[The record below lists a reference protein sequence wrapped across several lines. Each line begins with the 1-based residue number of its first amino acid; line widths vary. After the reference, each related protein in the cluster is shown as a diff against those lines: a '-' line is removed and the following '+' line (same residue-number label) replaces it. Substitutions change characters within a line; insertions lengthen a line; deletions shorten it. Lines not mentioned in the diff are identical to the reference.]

1 MAHIIIKT
9 ATAPLRSADSE
20 SSEMVSQLLLGETAE
35 VLETKERWVR
45 VRCSHDKYEGW
56 LSITQ
61 IHELTEQEVTGWV
74 AYGLSSRST
83 NRLFKA
89 VNSRGD
95 VLLVPFGSVIHEPEP
110 GLLKFPF
117 GEFIATEQ
125 RAPEKRSF
133 LEMARFFSGAPY
145 LWGGRSELGI
155 DCSGFVQVLYQAMGV
170 QIPRDASQQI
180 HAKECHSIKLEDAEP
195 GDLIY
200 FSFDGKNVVHVGI
213 YIGDGLLIHA
223 SGDVHIDNLDAS
235 KRKTSPFAFNER
247 LSKHICGV
255 QRLGALQITND

>member
-1 MAHIIIKT
+1 MVHIIVKT
-9 ATAPLRSADSE
+9 ATAPLRSAHSE

-35 VLETKERWVR
+35 VLEKKERWLR
-45 VRCSHDKYEGW
+45 VRCSHDAYEGW

-61 IHELTEQEVTGWV
+61 IHELTEHERTEWE
-74 AYGLSSRST
+74 ANGLRSRSSS
-83 NRLFKA
+83 RLFKA

-95 VLLVPFGSVIHEPEP
+95 VLPVPFGSVVHEKEP
-110 GLLKFPF
+110 GMLKFPF

-133 LEMARFFSGAPY
+133 LDMARFFIGTPY

-155 DCSGFVQVLYQAMGV
+155 DCSGFVQILFLVMGK

-180 HAKECHSIKLEDAEP
+180 KVKQCHSTKLEDAEP

-223 SGDVHIDNLDAS
+223 SGDVHIVNLDAS

-255 QRLGALQITND
+255 QRFGALQITND